1 MNVCPFFIGG
11 SAIKQQRRS
20 TYWSHCSLKSP
31 EAQEKSSSSA
41 PPVASASAA
50 STLAAAATSD
60 PPAARGAIGASIATS
75 SSANT
80 VMLSGVAAINSR
92 YRTVAIS
99 SASPTAVLS
108 PVIPL
113 PISAPPEVSVASAAV
128 TAVELPATSVVA
140 SLPAPAVV
148 QTGEDTMLPR
158 EDSSN
163 SNNISSKLEVSSI
176 SHSLNKLSILI
187 FLVGDNHDYL
197 GSWKTST

>member
-1 MNVCPFFIGG
+1 MQSNNKEGQPTGPIAA
-11 SAIKQQRRS
+11 SKAPNRK
-20 TYWSHCSLKSP
+20 K
-31 EAQEKSSSSA
+31 KSSSSA

-60 PPAARGAIGASIATS
+60 PPAARGAIGASIATAS
-75 SSANT
+75 STNT
-80 VMLSGVAAINSR
+80 VMLSGAAAINSR
-92 YRTVAIS
+92 YRPVAIS

-108 PVIPL
+108 PVIPV

-163 SNNISSKLEVSSI
+163 SNISSKLEVSSI

-187 FLVGDNHDYL
+187 FLVGDDHDYL

>member
-1 MNVCPFFIGG
+1 MPL
-11 SAIKQQRRS
+11 Q
-20 TYWSHCSLKSP
+20 P
-31 EAQEKSSSSA
+31 
-41 PPVASASAA
+41 
-50 STLAAAATSD
+50 AAATSD

-80 VMLSGVAAINSR
+80 VMLSGAAAINSR

-163 SNNISSKLEVSSI
+163 SNISSKLEVSSI

-187 FLVGDNHDYL
+187 FLVGDDHDYL